1 MSQQN
6 DTGVVV
12 TDVAEKSRFEITVD
26 GALAGFADYK
36 ALPGRVVILHSE
48 IDDAY
53 QGRGLAGTLT
63 KTALDSIRERGLL
76 VTPRCPYT
84 AAYIRK
90 HPEYVDLVDEKHR
103 AAVNS

>member
-1 MSQQN
+1 MSQQ
-6 DTGVVV
+6 DHTGVVV
-12 TDVAEKSRFEITVD
+12 TDVVEKSRFEITVD

-36 ALPGRVVILHSE
+36 ALSGRLVILHSE

-63 KTALDSIRERGLL
+63 RAALDSIRERGLL

-103 AAVNS
+103 ASVSG

>member
-6 DTGVVV
+6 DTAVV
-12 TDVAEKSRFEITVD
+12 TDVADRSRFEITVD
-26 GALAGFADYK
+26 GKLAGFADYK
-36 ALPGRVVILHSE
+36 ALPGRLVILHSE

-53 QGRGLAGTLT
+53 QGRGLAGQLT
-63 KTALDSIRERGLL
+63 KAALDTIRERGLQ

-90 HPEYVDLVDEKHR
+90 HPEYADLV
-103 AAVNS
+103 AS